1 MITLF
6 AQGWSR
12 SKDGPGNRR
21 IYYLKGCNLRCRWC
35 ASPESISPAQQLLFY
50 PERHADFAPDTL
62 CPHGA
67 ICNGAINRTICE
79 KCGDHPCSKLRH
91 PAIEWVGFQRSTEEI
106 AAEALKYSRGW
117 GDFSGVT
124 FGGGE
129 PTLQCDEVVRTM
141 EMLRQAGIHTAF
153 ESNATTP
160 GFRKTVAA
168 ADMTIADLK
177 AGTPETFAEY
187 AGGNL
192 EAVTANLE
200 YAAAAAGA
208 LLVRIPLITGI
219 NDTPREMVEILK
231 EIHRIRM
238 AEKGLPLGVE
248 ILKLHHFGAPKYQA
262 LGWDY
267 QLAGRPEP
275 EAETVA
281 ELERQLAELS
291 IEIQRN

>member
-1 MITLF
+1 
-6 AQGWSR
+6 
-12 SKDGPGNRR
+12 
-21 IYYLKGCNLRCRWC
+21 
-35 ASPESISPAQQLLFY
+35 
-50 PERHADFAPDTL
+50 
-62 CPHGA
+62 
-67 ICNGAINRTICE
+67 
-79 KCGDHPCSKLRH
+79 
-91 PAIEWVGFQRSTEEI
+91 
-106 AAEALKYSRGW
+106 
-117 GDFSGVT
+117 
-124 FGGGE
+124 
-129 PTLQCDEVVRTM
+129 
-141 EMLRQAGIHTAF
+141 
-153 ESNATTP
+153 
-160 GFRKTVAA
+160 
-168 ADMTIADLK
+168 MTIADLK

-219 NDTPREMVEILK
+219 NDTPRETGAMVEILK

-238 AEKGLPLGVE
+238 AEKALPLAVE